1 MDQDFNMADM
11 FGKIMEMQ
19 QKISEAQEEL
29 GKKSATVEAGGGMVR
44 VTANGLQRITSIKI
58 EPDAVDPDDL
68 ELLEDLVL
76 AGVNKALEEVA
87 ALAKAEMGKAAGGM
101 LPPGMDLSQ
110 LGL

>member
-19 QKISEAQEEL
+19 QKMSEAQEEL
-29 GKKSATVEAGGGMVR
+29 GKKSTTVEAGGGMVS
-44 VTANGLQRITSIKI
+44 VTANGLQRITSVKI
-58 EPDAVDPDDL
+58 EPDAVDPEDL
-68 ELLEDLVL
+68 ELLEDLVV
-76 AGVNKALEEVA
+76 AGVNKALDEAA

-101 LPPGMDLSQ
+101 LPPGLDLSQ